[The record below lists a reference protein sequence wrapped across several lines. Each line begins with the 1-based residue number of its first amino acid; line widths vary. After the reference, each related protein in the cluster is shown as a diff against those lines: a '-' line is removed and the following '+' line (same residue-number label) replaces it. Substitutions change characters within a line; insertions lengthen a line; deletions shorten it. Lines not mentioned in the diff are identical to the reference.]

1 MRAPTWFAHLVLI
14 YFKRLYLNRPAPEL
28 CPRRPACPELLEC
41 GCQRRQGHAVSKL
54 AVLGNISRDLAIY
67 PDGRQFELLG
77 GAALHVARAAFRAG
91 LAAAPVSVI
100 GADLGWIRG
109 DPRLAGLDLTSV
121 KVVPGPSC
129 AFTLTYT
136 GAGKLAGID
145 CSFGAAESLTSHCLT
160 AIGRHGQYHVCCR
173 RPLGVR
179 AVLGRLAR
187 AGLMF
192 STDFHLASARETDQ
206 RRRSVPAAC
215 QGRLRQRRRVHHP
228 RRPDRPGLPGRGCH
242 LRRAS
247 ARSPC
252 SGMAPPPSPSGR
264 RHTSAA
270 EVTGAGDTLA
280 GTFLASVA
288 RGLSDGDALRAAVTA
303 AAQSIRGPGL
313 AITGH

>member
-1 MRAPTWFAHLVLI
+1 
-14 YFKRLYLNRPAPEL
+14 
-28 CPRRPACPELLEC
+28 
-41 GCQRRQGHAVSKL
+41 VSEL

-67 PDGRQFELLG
+67 PGGRQFELLG
-77 GAALHVARAAFRAG
+77 GAALHVAQAASRAG

-160 AIGRHGQYHVCCR
+160 AIGHHGQYHVCCR

-187 AGLMF
+187 AGLIF
-192 STDFHLASARETDQ
+192 SADFHIASARELISAAAPFLPQARVVFVNAAEFTTLTALTD
-206 RRRSVPAAC
+206 PACLAAVVISD
-215 QGRLRQRRRVHHP
+215 GP
-228 RRPDRPGLPGRGCH
+228 REVILIRHGDAAVTIRPPD
-242 LRRAS
+242 
-247 ARSPC
+247 
-252 SGMAPPPSPSGR
+252 
-264 RHTSAA
+264 TFAA

-288 RGLSDGDALRAAVTA
+288 RGLGDGDALRAAVA
-303 AAQSIRGPGL
+303 AAARSIRGPGL

>member
-1 MRAPTWFAHLVLI
+1 
-14 YFKRLYLNRPAPEL
+14 
-28 CPRRPACPELLEC
+28 
-41 GCQRRQGHAVSKL
+41 VSQL

-67 PDGRQFELLG
+67 PDGRRFELLG

-129 AFTLTYT
+129 AFTLTYA
-136 GAGKLAGID
+136 GAGKLASID

-173 RPLGVR
+173 RPLLAG

-192 STDFHLASARETDQ
+192 STDFHLASATEMISAAAPFLPHARVVFVNAAEFTTLAALTD
-206 RRRSVPAAC
+206 PACLAAVVISD
-215 QGRLRQRRRVHHP
+215 GPGEVTLLRHGDAIVTI
-228 RRPDRPGLPGRGCH
+228 RPPQ
-242 LRRAS
+242 
-247 ARSPC
+247 
-252 SGMAPPPSPSGR
+252 
-264 RHTSAA
+264 TSAA
-270 EVTGAGDTLA
+270 EVTGAGDILA
-280 GTFLASVA
+280 GAFLASVA
-288 RGLSDGDALRAAVTA
+288 RGLSDDDALRAAVTA
-303 AAQSIRGPGL
+303 AARSIRGPGL
-313 AITGH
+313 AITGR

>member
-1 MRAPTWFAHLVLI
+1 MS
-14 YFKRLYLNRPAPEL
+14 
-28 CPRRPACPELLEC
+28 
-41 GCQRRQGHAVSKL
+41 QL

-67 PDGRQFELLG
+67 PDGRRFELLG

-129 AFTLTYT
+129 AFTLTYA
-136 GAGKLAGID
+136 GAGKLASID

-160 AIGRHGQYHVCCR
+160 EIGRHGQYHVCCR
-173 RPLGVR
+173 RPLLVS
-179 AVLGRLAR
+179 AVLERLAR

-192 STDFHLASARETDQ
+192 STDFHLASATEMISAAAPFLPHARVVFVNAAEFTTLASLTD
-206 RRRSVPAAC
+206 PACLAVVVISD
-215 QGRLRQRRRVHHP
+215 GPGEVTLLRHGEATVTI
-228 RRPDRPGLPGRGCH
+228 RPPQ
-242 LRRAS
+242 
-247 ARSPC
+247 
-252 SGMAPPPSPSGR
+252 
-264 RHTSAA
+264 TSAA

-288 RGLSDGDALRAAVTA
+288 CGLGDGDALRAAVTA
-303 AAQSIRGPGL
+303 AALSIRGPGL